1 MLDKINHMTH
11 YGLVNTSNIS
21 YFKAHLSQELRAVRN
36 GERIIILDRD
46 IPVAEVMPYAINKK
60 NKDTTSYEE
69 AAVL

>member
-1 MLDKINHMTH
+1 MTH